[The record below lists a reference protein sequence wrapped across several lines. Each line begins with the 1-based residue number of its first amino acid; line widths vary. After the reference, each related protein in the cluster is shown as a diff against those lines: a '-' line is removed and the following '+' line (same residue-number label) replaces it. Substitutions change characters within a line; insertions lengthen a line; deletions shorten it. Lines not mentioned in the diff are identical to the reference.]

1 MEVSIMRKRTNFTT
15 FTTKPFDQEKMQK
28 CICILCPHSDV
39 CDLKNAVDHTDP
51 NSLCEVQL
59 KDNIIGRKNVEV
71 IALYELL

>member
-1 MEVSIMRKRTNFTT
+1 MSKRTNFTT
-15 FTTKPFDQEKMQK
+15 KTYDQEKMQK
-28 CICILCPHSDV
+28 CICILCPHSNV

-51 NSLCEVQL
+51 NNLCEVHL